1 MDDRLYIVKTFDDKH
16 IENNAY
22 FKKYEEALRFVTFNV
37 YDINDGGVFDYAMI
51 HTVHY
56 NEAYTEYLSDMQSFY
71 KFDKDRNMYFRI
83 NREEGLKALKIM
95 YDNKFKK
102 IVNN

>member
-1 MDDRLYIVKTFDDKH
+1 MGDRLYIVKTFNDKY

-22 FKKYEEALRFVTFNV
+22 FKKYDEALRFVILNT

-51 HTVHY
+51 HIVHY
-56 NEAYTEYLSDMQSFY
+56 NEAYTEHISAMQSFY
-71 KFDKDRNMYFRI
+71 KFDKDTNMYSRI
-83 NREEGLKALKIM
+83 SREEGLKALKIM

-102 IVNN
+102 NF